1 MHTYPVGS
9 VSLENSE
16 KHARLLLV
24 VVETALAPDSLAFQV
39 EDKKDFIMPEVGQAT
54 PLWIQS
60 HQWMQTHKY
69 NLFLMVFLCMSTLMV
84 LFNWA

>member
-1 MHTYPVGS
+1 MHTYPLGS

-54 PLWIQS
+54 PL
-60 HQWMQTHKY
+60 
-69 NLFLMVFLCMSTLMV
+69 
-84 LFNWA
+84 